1 MEKTNVA
8 KLPTADLDDYG
19 IAMDRCSV
27 KDIIEG
33 KNEIAKVSHSYIDS
47 IRTKQV
53 IRNGFFG
60 AVYMGTDTVLH
71 RSFAI
76 KAIHTDIISGGNSSN
91 VPKMEAE
98 FLKEI
103 KVRP

>member
-19 IAMDRCSV
+19 IAMDRCSM
-27 KDIIEG
+27 KDI
-33 KNEIAKVSHSYIDS
+33 
-47 IRTKQV
+47 
-53 IRNGFFG
+53 IRNGFFET
-60 AVYMGTDTVLH
+60 VYMGTDTVLH